1 MTHLPATACVDM
13 AEVVSDVDVVMS
25 EVGDI
30 LLVVLVGAVKGTSIQ
45 SILHTA
51 YLGFEKGMSL

>member
-45 SILHTA
+45 SILHI
-51 YLGFEKGMSL
+51 FRF